1 MSNIPIDTEDIEV
14 PPLPSS
20 EEEQKKNSDPV
31 DPVKKRG
38 KGVNQT
44 EVFALQKSI
53 NGPPNP
59 MSFRNLSLP
68 SYEK

>member
-14 PPLPSS
+14 PPFPFS
-20 EEEQKKNSDPV
+20 EEEEKKTSDPV

-44 EVFALQKSI
+44 DLVINCVYLQDTK
-53 NGPPNP
+53 NRAP
-59 MSFRNLSLP
+59 
-68 SYEK
+68 